1 MAKLCA
7 LPRQSSTQTDLDHV
21 CCLLLFIFRLF
32 VDQLWVAG
40 CHSRR
45 QKEKRAS
52 NQTALDP
59 PKKTRTEHKT
69 KQQRQLEDDA
79 LPVHDVGQ
87 KVVVLQ
93 PVIDVDF
100 VVVDGQRSRSDA
112 SFLNPIVS
120 INQKSVY
127 FFSIFYFQSKK
138 KRERGWKGL
147 EMTKSVGGLVQ
158 KRK

>member
-21 CCLLLFIFRLF
+21 CRLLLFIFRLF

-59 PKKTRTEHKT
+59 PKKETRTEHKT

-112 SFLNPIVS
+112 SFLYQLFQS
-120 INQKSVY
+120 TKSQY
-127 FFSIFYFQSKK
+127 IFSIFLIFNRKK
-138 KRERGWKGL
+138 SGKEDGRDWR
-147 EMTKSVGGLVQ
+147 
-158 KRK
+158 